1 MQLRYVAA
9 DSDEGRHLVWLF
21 AKCVSV
27 RKCRTGWSYKHT
39 YKEIW
44 QKDTWSDCL
53 QNVSHQGNAK
63 KVDIWSDALI
73 LLLQELLQM
82 AKWCD
87 WHSTVELEVTLKE
100 SCLTKGLQVQ
110 QDSQDLH
117 MFTGFTHV
125 GACPPPPSG
134 CSCSLLL
141 GSRVL
146 NNHVPPSVCWR
157 IGGFTNQRT
166 SWVKYLANRSA
177 SSIELFTYMRWA
189 ASCS

>member
-9 DSDEGRHLVWLF
+9 DSDEGRHLVRLF

-117 MFTGFTHV
+117 MYVHWFYTCWSVPPTSLWMFLFTFTG
-125 GACPPPPSG
+125 
-134 CSCSLLL
+134 
-141 GSRVL
+141 
-146 NNHVPPSVCWR
+146 
-157 IGGFTNQRT
+157 QQ
-166 SWVKYLANRSA
+166 
-177 SSIELFTYMRWA
+177 SIEQ
-189 ASCS
+189 SCATKCLLKDWWFQKSKN